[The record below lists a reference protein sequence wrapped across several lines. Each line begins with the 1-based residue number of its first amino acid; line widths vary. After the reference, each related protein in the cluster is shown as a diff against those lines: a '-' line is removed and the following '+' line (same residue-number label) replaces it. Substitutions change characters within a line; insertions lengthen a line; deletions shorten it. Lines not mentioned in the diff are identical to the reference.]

1 MNPLI
6 LSLICL
12 ILVGISANLIKLI
25 KNNKILLWI
34 SLLPCIYI
42 VFYGAYVTLGPT
54 DLYEDGSKNY
64 FLINPE
70 EKELP
75 VIFVLLKF
83 YQYILILVG
92 VIFGYLYL
100 GYLVKGNSKMQY
112 KEKFKPSE
120 VYINN
125 SWEKV

>member
-12 ILVGISANLIKLI
+12 VSVGVSANLIKLI
-25 KNNKILLWI
+25 RRNRILLII

-42 VFYGAYVTLGPT
+42 FIFGLYATLGPM
-54 DLYEDGSKNY
+54 DLYKDGTDY
-64 FLINPE
+64 FYARNPG
-70 EKELP
+70 KELP
-75 VIFVLLKF
+75 IVFVLLKF

-100 GYLVKGNSKMQY
+100 RYLKKL
-112 KEKFKPSE
+112 
-120 VYINN
+120 NN
-125 SWEKV
+125 IKNTLD

>member
-1 MNPLI
+1 MLNPLI

-12 ILVGISANLIKLI
+12 ILVGISANLIKTI

-42 VFYGAYVTLGPT
+42 FFYGFYVTFGST
-54 DLYEDGSKNY
+54 DLYTDGKINY
-64 FLINPE
+64 FLKNPE

-92 VIFGYLYL
+92 TIFGYLYFS
-100 GYLVKGNSKMQY
+100 YLKKLQSVKNTLD
-112 KEKFKPSE
+112 
-120 VYINN
+120 
-125 SWEKV
+125 